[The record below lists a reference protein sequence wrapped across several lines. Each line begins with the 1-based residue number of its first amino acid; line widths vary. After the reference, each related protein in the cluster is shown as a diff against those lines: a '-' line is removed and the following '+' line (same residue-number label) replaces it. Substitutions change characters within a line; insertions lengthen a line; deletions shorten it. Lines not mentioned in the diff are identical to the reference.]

1 MAATTHGG
9 GENLMQGTW
18 WAIVTALGSLLALA
32 YYAFVVAPARLHRL
46 RCEGLRS
53 FARLIEL
60 RTQGRYGK
68 SETLAD
74 LAVAVATRLGMR
86 LHERQQME
94 LAIYLRD
101 IGMVAIPYSVLNK
114 PTALTRG
121 ERALLQRHAAISAS
135 ITEQIPGVSRVAEI
149 VRLHHVVYSEQ
160 PDAPLSAHLISAL
173 DDWLRVAE
181 SANHDVAT
189 SVLKQEVGT
198 RYHPLVVQAI
208 LSELSRRSLSGWSDL
223 TRSAALWL

>member
-1 MAATTHGG
+1 
-9 GENLMQGTW
+9 MQGTW

-101 IGMVAIPYSVLNK
+101 IGMVAIPYRVLNK

-208 LSELSRRSLSGWSDL
+208 LSELSRRSWSGWSDL